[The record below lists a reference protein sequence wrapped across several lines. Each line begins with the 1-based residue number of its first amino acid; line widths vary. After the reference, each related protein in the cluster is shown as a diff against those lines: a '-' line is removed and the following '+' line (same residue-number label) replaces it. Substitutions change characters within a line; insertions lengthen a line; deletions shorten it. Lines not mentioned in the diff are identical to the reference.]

1 MSSVR
6 CSSSS
11 RSKYIQPTYSKPRFI
26 DFSYTAESSSCLYRN
41 ISSSRPKST
50 LADGGLLA
58 GEFVEAL
65 LNDIIGDESV
75 TLMTREDDLFMRAAM
90 PAGLTRRR
98 RGERSA
104 KPDADGSV
112 EAIMM
117 ATMAKVDKYRSGCS
131 EWLGNS
137 RSLELNHMIKNKFG
151 KIFSMVSFGRESAQ
165 IQSIYVSN
173 SSVD

>member
-11 RSKYIQPTYSKPRFI
+11 SSKYIQPTYSKPRFN

-50 LADGGLLA
+50 LADGGLLVLA
-58 GEFVEAL
+58 GVFSDAL
-65 LNDIIGDESV
+65 LDDIIGNESV
-75 TLMTREDDLFMRAAM
+75 MAGEADLFMRMAT

-104 KPDADGSV
+104 KPDTDGSV
-112 EAIMM
+112 EAKMM
-117 ATMAKVDKYRSGCS
+117 ATIVAKVTKVR
-131 EWLGNS
+131 
-137 RSLELNHMIKNKFG
+137 R
-151 KIFSMVSFGRESAQ
+151 
-165 IQSIYVSN
+165 
-173 SSVD
+173 

>member
-11 RSKYIQPTYSKPRFI
+11 SSKYIQPTYSKPRFN
-26 DFSYTAESSSCLYRN
+26 DFSYTAESSSCLYR
-41 ISSSRPKST
+41 IMSSSRPKST

-75 TLMTREDDLFMRAAM
+75 TVMTREDDLFMRAAI

-104 KPDADGSV
+104 KPDTDGSV
-112 EAIMM
+112 EANMM
-117 ATMAKVDKYRSGCS
+117 ATIVAEVTKVR
-131 EWLGNS
+131 
-137 RSLELNHMIKNKFG
+137 R
-151 KIFSMVSFGRESAQ
+151 
-165 IQSIYVSN
+165 
-173 SSVD
+173 

>member
-1 MSSVR
+1 MSLCVSIVWDCLYCASEHDVVCTVVS
-6 CSSSS
+6 CSRAKEGHS
-11 RSKYIQPTYSKPRFI
+11 IYSKPRVN

-58 GEFVEAL
+58 GEFVEAS

-75 TLMTREDDLFMRAAM
+75 TVMTRENDLFMRAAI

-104 KPDADGSV
+104 KPDTDGSV
-112 EAIMM
+112 EANMM
-117 ATMAKVDKYRSGCS
+117 ATIAKVTKVKR
-131 EWLGNS
+131 
-137 RSLELNHMIKNKFG
+137 R
-151 KIFSMVSFGRESAQ
+151 
-165 IQSIYVSN
+165 
-173 SSVD
+173 